1 MRRGDLVSDD
11 VVIAMVRERSA
22 CLRCHGGFL
31 LDGFPR
37 RRTQAEALDAMLAEQ
52 GLRLDAVLSYELSL
66 EEIVA
71 RLGGR
76 RTCSDCKAVYHV
88 VTRPPRTESTCD
100 RCEGS
105 LVQREDDQ
113 SESIRIRMRSYE
125 EYTRPLA
132 DHYAQKGILVTVQA
146 SATPDV
152 VFKLSLQAL
161 SQQAFNAGVKS

>member
-1 MRRGDLVSDD
+1 MRRGDLVSDA
-11 VVIAMVRERSA
+11 VVVAMVRERSG

-37 RRTQAEALDAMLAEQ
+37 TRTQAEAIDAMLAEQ

-88 VTRPPRTESTCD
+88 VTRPPRTEGTCD
-100 RCEGS
+100 RCDER
-105 LVQREDDQ
+105 LVQRDDDRP
-113 SESIRIRMRSYE
+113 ESIRTRMRAYE
-125 EYTRPLA
+125 ECTRPLA
-132 DHYAQKGILVTVQA
+132 NYYAQKGILVTVQA
-146 SATPDV
+146 SATPEE

-161 SQQAFNAGVKS
+161 SQQAFKADVNS